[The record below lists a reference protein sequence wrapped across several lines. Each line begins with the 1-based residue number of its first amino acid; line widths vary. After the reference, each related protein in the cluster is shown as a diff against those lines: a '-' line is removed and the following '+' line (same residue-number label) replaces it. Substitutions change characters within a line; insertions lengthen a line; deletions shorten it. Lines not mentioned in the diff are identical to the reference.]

1 MVCVYMRYLYF
12 ILLPR
17 VDHLREL
24 ENIEVLL
31 RGLFQ
36 ICIGDILERK
46 RINEIFV
53 SFDDSLM

>member
-1 MVCVYMRYLYF
+1 MVCVYMRYLCF

-53 SFDDSLM
+53 SFDDLLM